1 MKTLIDY
8 FVAGGLLMWPILFC
22 SVLTWAIMLE
32 RAIRLRRSRLIDD
45 ALADEVEAALTA
57 GKLDRAEELGK
68 DNRCLASRVVANSI
82 HGFRH
87 AAPDFRTA
95 LEENAGR
102 ELTVLWDHM
111 VTLNTTGRVAILIGL
126 LGTVI
131 GMVDGFRELSA
142 GGVDKGAVADAISV
156 ALLTTVGGLCV
167 AIPAIV
173 GEAAIRGRIRRL
185 TAAFEAVFDRML
197 NAAAAGGG
205 FKQ

>member
-1 MKTLIDY
+1 MRTLVDY
-8 FVAGGLLMWPILFC
+8 FVAGGALMWPLLFC

-32 RAIRLRRSRLIDD
+32 RAIRLRHSRLIDD
-45 ALADEVEAALTA
+45 VRAEEVAVALAA
-57 GKLDRAEELGK
+57 GELDRAEALGK
-68 DNRCLASRVVANSI
+68 DDRCLASRVVAKSL
-82 HGFRH
+82 HSFRH

-95 LEENAGR
+95 IEENASR

-111 VTLNTTGRVAILIGL
+111 VTLNTTGRVAILLGL

-131 GMVDGFRELSA
+131 GMVNGFRELSA
-142 GGVDKGAVADAISV
+142 GGVDKGAVADSISV

-185 TAAFEAVFDRML
+185 TAAFEALFDKML
-197 NAAAAGGG
+197 NAATAGGIE
-205 FKQ
+205 K